1 MFDWQSTTYAHVP
14 SNASVSDQSNDGRYL
29 LWYTTQ
35 GMERFDRMTGT
46 SVLVAARPVSSDGT
60 MSGDGRVVV
69 FSSIRTDL
77 VPGDTNGAPDYFTV
91 DVLNGA
97 IRRANV
103 SATGAQAQPGDE
115 TLDAPSVDR
124 RGRYM
129 AFSSKAA
136 NLVPDDT
143 NGFLDG
149 FVADA
154 ARPMPTA
161 LTPSTLAHGAQHAV
175 VTLAGGFLLND
186 ATYDLGAGVTV
197 ESVTHR
203 ADGSQR
209 LVVSVAADAPT
220 GPHDVV
226 VNLPGAMGTASGT
239 CGGCLTVS

>member
-1 MFDWQSTTYAHVP
+1 
-14 SNASVSDQSNDGRYL
+14 
-29 LWYTTQ
+29 
-35 GMERFDRMTGT
+35 
-46 SVLVAARPVSSDGT
+46 

-77 VPGDTNGAPDYFTV
+77 VPGDTNGAPDYFAV
-91 DVLNGA
+91 DVFNGA

-124 RGRYM
+124 RGRYV

-149 FVADA
+149 FVADHA
-154 ARPMPTA
+154 TRPMPTA
-161 LTPSTLAHGAQHAV
+161 LTPSTLAHGAQHHGRHPRRRV
-175 VTLAGGFLLND
+175 PPQRHNLSPQRGG
-186 ATYDLGAGVTV
+186 
-197 ESVTHR
+197 
-203 ADGSQR
+203 DGGIGDPPGRRQPTTR
-209 LVVSVAADAPT
+209 RVGGTDAPT

-226 VNLPGAMGTASGT
+226 VNLPGAMGTTSGT